1 MIVLDEYKQQI
12 AEEIATLKEAG
23 QSIRP
28 EELKAELKALEELS
42 DATLEKLESG
52 QIVYDHLYST
62 SLVMIGGQ
70 ALMIT
75 AYPLRNRLIQ
85 TLIWATLSLLAKA

>member
-28 EELKAELKALEELS
+28 EELKAEL
-42 DATLEKLESG
+42 
-52 QIVYDHLYST
+52 
-62 SLVMIGGQ
+62 
-70 ALMIT
+70 
-75 AYPLRNRLIQ
+75 
-85 TLIWATLSLLAKA
+85 